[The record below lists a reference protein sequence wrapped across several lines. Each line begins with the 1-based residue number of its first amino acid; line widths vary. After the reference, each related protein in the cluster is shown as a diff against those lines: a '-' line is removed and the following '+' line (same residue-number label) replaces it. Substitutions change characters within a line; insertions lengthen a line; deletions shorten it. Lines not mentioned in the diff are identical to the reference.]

1 MKRILVYLN
10 FVGGAKYEL
19 RAIPETMVNE
29 ELLRLTR
36 RMPQTQAEKAFHV
49 WLLGWKKKIEGE

>member
-10 FVGGAKYEL
+10 FVGSKSEQ
-19 RAIPETMVNE
+19 RVIPETLVNE

-36 RMPQTQAEKAFHV
+36 RVPQTQAEKAFHV
-49 WLLGWKKKIEGE
+49 WLLTWKKKIEGE